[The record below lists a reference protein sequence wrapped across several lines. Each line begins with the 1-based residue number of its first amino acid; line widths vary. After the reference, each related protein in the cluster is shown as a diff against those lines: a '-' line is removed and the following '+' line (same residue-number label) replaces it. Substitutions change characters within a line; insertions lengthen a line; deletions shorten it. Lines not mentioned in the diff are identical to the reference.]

1 MTPNFEDNHVQ
12 VEKLEA
18 LATGFHTDIPL
29 AAFISSEWP
38 LLVIAGKLNKE
49 ARSTSKLIY
58 SQHFLH
64 SKE

>member
-1 MTPNFEDNHVQ
+1 MTPNFEANRVQ

-18 LATGFHTDIPL
+18 LATSFHSDIPF
-29 AAFISSEWP
+29 ATFISFERA
-38 LLVIAGKLNKE
+38 LLVTAGKLNKK
-49 ARSTSKLIY
+49 APSTSKLIY